1 MFSGVLFCF
10 FWGGGEGGGGRRG
23 VIGVNCHKVSLITL
37 NSAKMA
43 SAVPQK
49 IMQRFPTS
57 LHDRFV
63 EL

>member
-1 MFSGVLFCF
+1 MFSGVLLF
-10 FWGGGEGGGGRRG
+10 FFGGGEGGGGRRG

-49 IMQRFPTS
+49 
-57 LHDRFV
+57 
-63 EL
+63 